1 MSPLP
6 RPQQQIVCSK
16 KSGSFPLVFNYGN
29 YLAGP
34 GRELPDE
41 EGDDL
46 CVAPPPPG
54 ALQGG
59 RPLGH
64 EDQQHLQVHRV
75 QV

>member
-1 MSPLP
+1 MSL
-6 RPQQQIVCSK
+6 
-16 KSGSFPLVFNYGN
+16 G
-29 YLAGP
+29 AGP
-34 GRELPDE
+34 GRELPDQ

-75 QV
+75 QI